1 MHLRPSRQSQRTL
14 PTNAV
19 ALKTATNGQAGAKS
33 FVGIKTQ
40 ISSHHEE
47 IKEGIARTD
56 KWHRS
61 F

>member
-40 ISSHHEE
+40 IRPFV
-47 IKEGIARTD
+47 GLMRVD
-56 KWHRS
+56 DLQRS
-61 F
+61 